1 MRYSIRGAAPRQ
13 LPNIE
18 NALKILDHHAS
29 IVPESDR
36 PDLRLTLEYCESP
49 DLMVRVVSPDLPE
62 PGGVWEYRDREIEDH
77 RYHREDRPQ
86 RLKELIRLGII
97 RVVGGFLG
105 TSPPWGILS
114 GVRPAKIFHYLRD
127 KGFSAA
133 EIRDKLVSIYGLIP
147 EKADLLVE
155 IGVRQEACFNP
166 PRDLVGIYLGIPFCP
181 TRCQYCSFAAV
192 SLETHSHQ
200 VQPFLNALD
209 REVAAVADLCGQLG
223 LAIDTLYI
231 GGGTPTSLDEASFG
245 HMIFHFA
252 RAFVTTPLREFTVE
266 AGRPE
271 TITPE
276 KLALMKEAGVTRI
289 SVNPQSMNQ
298 ATLDRIGRRH
308 TVDQIREAVRM
319 VREQTDFLLNMDLIL
334 GLPGERG
341 ADFLESLKQVLELE
355 PENITIHTLA
365 PKRAAAWNAEFDSME
380 LAAPPDLK
388 AAAAKGLTLV
398 KACGFHPYYLYR
410 QRHILADLENIGL
423 AKNGSEC
430 LYNIRMMEERQT
442 ILGLGGGAITK
453 WVFPP
458 AYRVARLQ
466 NPKCPATYVRRLE
479 ELIVKKAQQSRILLG

>member
-1 MRYSIRGAAPRQ
+1 MRYSIQGAAPRQ

-18 NALKILDHHAS
+18 AALKIVDHHV
-29 IVPESDR
+29 ILVPETDR
-36 PDLRLTLEYCESP
+36 PDLRLMMEYHDSP
-49 DLMVRVVSPDLPE
+49 ALKVRVVAPDLPE
-62 PGGVWEYRDREIEDH
+62 PGGVWEYQDREIEDP
-77 RYHREDRPQ
+77 RYQQDDRSQ

-105 TSPPWGILS
+105 TRPPWGILS
-114 GVRPAKIFHYLRD
+114 GVRPTKIFHYLRD

-133 EIRDKLVSIYGLIP
+133 EIRDRLVSIYGLIP
-147 EKADLLVE
+147 EKADLLVV
-155 IGVRQEACFNP
+155 IGVRQEAHLHP

-209 REVAAVADLCGQLG
+209 REVAATADLCHQLG

-231 GGGTPTSLDEASFG
+231 GGGTPTSLDEAAFR
-245 HMIFHFA
+245 HMISHFA
-252 RAFVTTPLREFTVE
+252 RAFAATPLREFTVE

-298 ATLDRIGRRH
+298 ATLDRIGRKH
-308 TVDQIREAVRM
+308 TVAQIREAVRM

-334 GLPGERG
+334 GLPGETG
-341 ADFLESLKQVLELE
+341 SGFLESLEQVLELK

-365 PKRAAAWNAEFDSME
+365 QKRAAAWNSRFDSMD
-380 LAAPPDLK
+380 LAAPPDLTS
-388 AAAAKGLTLV
+388 AAAKGFNLTN
-398 KACGFHPYYLYR
+398 ACGFHPYYLYR
-410 QRHILADLENIGL
+410 QRHILADLENIGF

-458 AYRVARLQ
+458 EYRVARLQ
-466 NPKCPATYVRRLE
+466 NPKCPATYVQRLE